1 MQIFYICF
9 CYQTLTQSLLTGSV
23 SVLQI
28 KNCCSDGW
36 AAEYQKCLKRRLII
50 EFMREMVTI
59 NSNQKT
65 FEHFH
70 AVIHSGRVQLLS
82 SHFYVQLKVETWH
95 TRVFSSSSA
104 HMYDEGH
111 TDNVKIWLVR
121 FISSNKNDVN
131 FRLGRHLR
139 TVDCSPL
146 QIVTDIFLVD
156 FLLNLLKL
164 NKYSLSY
171 IYIIYYGL
179 IIMN

>member
-70 AVIHSGRVQLLS
+70 TVIHSGRVQLLS

-95 TRVFSSSSA
+95 THVCFHHQA
-104 HMYDEGH
+104 HTCTTKD
-111 TDNVKIWLVR
+111 TR
-121 FISSNKNDVN
+121 
-131 FRLGRHLR
+131 
-139 TVDCSPL
+139 
-146 QIVTDIFLVD
+146 
-156 FLLNLLKL
+156 
-164 NKYSLSY
+164 
-171 IYIIYYGL
+171 
-179 IIMN
+179 IMSKSDWSDL